1 MWFNSNFLSSMG
13 LYHPL
18 NGVSN
23 LKYKLLYFLIPNKNN
38 FKIGDKV
45 LISNDFYI
53 GKNPKLAPMFTGP
66 GKIIDINDTN
76 ARVKINNK
84 IKILNVNKLK
94 LFLQNIE
101 SDESPAFLDYDFNE
115 NSSDKLLTRAR
126 AKLIKYKEAAQ
137 LALTL
142 LKNEEEEENIDAM
155 CDILFDQCP
164 ICDTEERY
172 LKDNPRD
179 KKIN

>member
-1 MWFNSNFLSSMG
+1 V
-13 LYHPL
+13 P
-18 NGVSN
+18 
-23 LKYKLLYFLIPNKNN
+23 N
-38 FKIGDKV
+38 FK
-45 LISNDFYI
+45 
-53 GKNPKLAPMFTGP
+53 GP
-66 GKIIDINDTN
+66 AETIDINDTN
-76 ARVKINNK
+76 AKVKVGNK
-84 IKILNVNKLK
+84 IKVLNVEKLK
-94 LFLQNIE
+94 LLLQE
-101 SDESPAFLDYDFNE
+101 KSDTDTHFEELNFN
-115 NSSDKLLTRAR
+115 DAQFDGPGTG